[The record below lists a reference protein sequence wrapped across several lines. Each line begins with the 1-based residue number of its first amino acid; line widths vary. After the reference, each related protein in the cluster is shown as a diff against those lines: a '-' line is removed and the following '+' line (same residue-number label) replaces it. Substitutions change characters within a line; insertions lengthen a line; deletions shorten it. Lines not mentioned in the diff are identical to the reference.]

1 MASGSH
7 GAQRR
12 DVERLGG
19 GVHAAVGK
27 FGRMFPHLTK
37 YCDASEVAMA
47 QLAFA
52 MEDVGAAA
60 GRPDNLQ
67 IPAGFTYLGQFIDHD
82 LTFDTTALSEVKVDP
97 TAVFNFRTPRL
108 ELDSVYGSGP
118 DGMPYLYKRQDNGF
132 GPSLTLGTTSAVPK
146 INEDFPA
153 IPAVAGFD
161 LPRLTFT
168 PQGGGEGGCALIG
181 DPRNDENLLVAQ
193 THLAF
198 LHFHNAVVDRLRG
211 KVPDGALFEEARR
224 EVRWHYQWIVLHDFL
239 PRLVDLNIL
248 HDVFRHGRKHF
259 TVCRGSDPFMPVEFA
274 GAAYRLGHSMIRQ
287 DYSHNRVFT
296 EGGLTPATFDLLF
309 QFTAKSG
316 DIGKTEGLPG
326 APSDV
331 LPANWIIDWRRFFRV
346 DGARPAA
353 DNTAPAD
360 WSEPTL
366 NFARPFDP
374 YLATELAR
382 RLPFTD
388 PDNPP
393 PRNPMASLAFRNLMR
408 GVRLQLPS
416 GQAIART
423 IGITPLTPAQLT
435 APATSTAEEIAALTT
450 HGFDRETPLWYYI
463 LKEAQLLG
471 GALDDTHNGATLGP
485 VGSVILAETFLGLL
499 ELDPDSF
506 LVQEPKW
513 SPTFG
518 TVDMPDPR
526 DMTRMVKRF
535 TMEDMLGFVEASR
548 PKTGPSFINPLG

>member
-1 MASGSH
+1 MAAGSH

-19 GVHAAVGK
+19 GVHSTAGK

-37 YCDASEVAMA
+37 YVDAGEAAMA

-52 MEDVGAAA
+52 MEDAGAAA
-60 GRPDNLQ
+60 GRPDNQQ
-67 IPAGFTYLGQFIDHD
+67 IPAGFTYLGQFVDHD
-82 LTFDTTALSEVKVDP
+82 LTFDTTTLSEVKVDP

-108 ELDSVYGSGP
+108 ELDSVYGTGP
-118 DGMPYLYKRQDNGF
+118 DGMPYLFARQGAGF
-132 GPSLTLGTTSAVPK
+132 GPKLVLGTTSDVPP
-146 INEDFPA
+146 IGPLSA
-153 IPAVAGFD
+153 IPGVAGFD
-161 LPRLTFT
+161 LPRVTFT
-168 PQGGGEGGCALIG
+168 PHGGGQGGCALIG

-193 THLAF
+193 THLSF
-198 LHFHNAVVDRLRG
+198 LHFHNAVVDRLAG
-211 KVPDGALFEEARR
+211 TVPDGALFEDARR

-248 HDVFRHGRKHF
+248 HDLFRNGRQHF
-259 TVCRGSDPFMPVEFA
+259 TVCCGNDPFMPVEFA

-296 EGGLTPATFDLLF
+296 AGGLTPATFNLLF

-316 DIGKTEGLPG
+316 GIGVPGGLPG

-331 LPANWIIDWRRFFRV
+331 LPANWIIDWRRFYRV

-353 DNTAPAD
+353 SGAPPAN
-360 WSEPTL
+360 WSPLTL

-382 RLPFTD
+382 RLPGND

-416 GQAIART
+416 GQAIAKT
-423 IGITPLTPAQLT
+423 LGMVPLTPAQLT
-435 APATSTAEEIAALTT
+435 APATSTPEEIAALTT

-471 GALDDTHNGATLGP
+471 GALDATHNGATLGP

-506 LVQEPKW
+506 LVQDPKW

-526 DMTRMVKRF
+526 DITRTVKRF
-535 TMEDMLGFVEASR
+535 TMEDMLAFVEASR
-548 PKTGPSFINPLG
+548 PPAGPSFINPLG